1 MEAGPGEEGP
11 EGLTQCS
18 NHPARSPAVGGVPAQ
33 ALWGSQRIPSPCHK
47 LPWAGTPAHSNRSVA
62 TGGLHR
68 SLHSHTLP
76 PSPHSHPLFLT
87 HSHSPS
93 YSRTLPHTCLHT
105 HTLTPSLLHRHPHA
119 HTHSCTHPLRK
130 PERKQYLLCLP
141 SPHPHAPVIEAISIC
156 LRPPTTCKRPER
168 KPAVRMRPVNPN
180 TWSWAAE
187 GRDKRICSGI
197 PAGHRRKRDS
207 F

>member
-47 LPWAGTPAHSNRSVA
+47 LPWAGTPAHSNRSA
-62 TGGLHR
+62 TTGGLHR

-93 YSRTLPHTCLHT
+93 YTHVLSPTHAYTLTRSHPHSYTLI
-105 HTLTPSLLHRHPHA
+105 HTLT
-119 HTHSCTHPLRK
+119 HTHALTLSGSLKGNNTCSVCLHPTPTPQSSRPYLFVSDHLR
-130 PERKQYLLCLP
+130 
-141 SPHPHAPVIEAISIC
+141 HASDQRGNR
-156 LRPPTTCKRPER
+156 L
-168 KPAVRMRPVNPN
+168 
-180 TWSWAAE
+180 
-187 GRDKRICSGI
+187 
-197 PAGHRRKRDS
+197 
-207 F
+207 